1 VNESGVSQHLRILW
15 AMRLVKARREGNFV
29 YYSLGDSNVA
39 VILKTGLAHQG
50 HADDDMGA
58 VSA

>member
-1 VNESGVSQHLRILW
+1 
-15 AMRLVKARREGNFV
+15 MRLVKARREGNFV